1 MKLIKTIIAGCLVAV
16 FNTAQAQSSYGAI
29 KGQIINS
36 DNEPV
41 IGAIVKVTSGG
52 ILIGGTT
59 TDMEGKYTY
68 KPLNPGSYEIIV
80 SSVETHTKKMEG
92 IIVNPDRTSYADLK
106 VIKNQLPDIEIV
118 AEYKAPVVDN
128 SYITMKSI
136 NADSYLHSAGDRT
149 DIKGMIVT
157 IASDISI
164 DNSGDMH
171 VRGSRGNATAY
182 IVDGVRSDNITGVS
196 ALAVEDLTVITGG
209 IPAQYGDMTSGV
221 VIVTTK
227 DYFSGIRAKHIR
239 ESAYMREQERIQREK
254 QAKEAEEKRK
264 KEIEEEL
271 KLEQEQQQNKG

>member
-1 MKLIKTIIAGCLVAV
+1 MKLIKTIIAGCLVAA
-16 FNTAQAQSSYGAI
+16 FNTSNAQSSYGAI
-29 KGQIINS
+29 KGQIIDS

-41 IGAIVKVTSGG
+41 IGATVKVTSGG

-59 TDMEGKYTY
+59 TDVEGKYTY

-92 IIVNPDRTSYADLK
+92 IVVNPDRTSYADLK
-106 VIKNQLPDIEIV
+106 VIKNQLPDIEVV

-128 SYITMKSI
+128 SYVTMKSI
-136 NADSYLHSAGDRT
+136 NADAYLHSAADRT

-157 IASDISI
+157 IASDVSV
-164 DNSGDMH
+164 DNNGDMH
-171 VRGSRGNATAY
+171 VRGSRGEATAY
-182 IVDGVRSDNITGVS
+182 IIDGVRTENVTGVG
-196 ALAVEDLTVITGG
+196 ALSVEDLTVITGG

-271 KLEQEQQQNKG
+271 KLEQLPKSN